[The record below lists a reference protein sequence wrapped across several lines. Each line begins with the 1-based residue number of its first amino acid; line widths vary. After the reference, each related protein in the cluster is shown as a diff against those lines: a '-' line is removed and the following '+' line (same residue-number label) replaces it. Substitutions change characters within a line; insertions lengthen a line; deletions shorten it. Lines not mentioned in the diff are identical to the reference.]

1 MIYRESFRAGD
12 TLGWVVII
20 AHEGALVSVDFAEE
34 PKEADRP
41 SPLTGKARQQLQ
53 EYLEGRR
60 REFDL
65 PLDPRG
71 TRFQQEVWQALGT
84 VPYGETISYGELA
97 RRAGRTGAFRAV
109 GQAVGKNPISIL
121 IPCHRIIGKDGS
133 LTGFG
138 GGLSRKVCLLDLER
152 KSPDMI
158 K

>member
-84 VPYGETISYGELA
+84 VAYGETISYGELA
-97 RRAGRTGAFRAV
+97 RRACRTGAFRAV

-138 GGLSRKVCLLDLER
+138 GGLPRKVCLLDLER

>member
-1 MIYRESFRAGD
+1 MMYRESFRAGD
-12 TLGWVVII
+12 ILGWVVIT
-20 AHEGALVSVDFAEE
+20 AHEETLVSVDFAEE

-41 SPLTGKARQQLQ
+41 SPLTGKARHQLQ

-65 PLDPRG
+65 PLSPRG
-71 TRFQQEVWQALGT
+71 TRFQEEVWQALGT
-84 VPYGETISYGELA
+84 VAYGETISYGELA
-97 RRAGRTGAFRAV
+97 RRAGRPGAFRAV

-138 GGLSRKVCLLDLER
+138 GGLPRKVCLLDLER
-152 KSPDMI
+152 TSGDMV